1 MGIPIHF
8 RFVVESA
15 DRKNICQLPTE
26 NVPMGTQEKKS
37 ALQIGFLNK
46 RGMKIYGIPKS
57 VVIWISPSKRLRYFF
72 LKLHRPKTFK
82 SVLKK
87 KKKISLIN
95 RLSKAFRENEI
106 YGIPKSLAIDM
117 GISFQYSFEV

>member
-1 MGIPIHF
+1 M
-8 RFVVESA
+8 ESA
-15 DRKNICQLPTE
+15 DRKKVDLL
-26 NVPMGTQEKKS
+26 S
-37 ALQIGFLNK
+37 
-46 RGMKIYGIPKS
+46 
-57 VVIWISPSKRLRYFF
+57 YFF
-72 LKLHRPKTFK
+72 FKLHRPKTFK

-87 KKKISLIN
+87 KLISLTN